1 MREDAVEVV
10 LGASEGTQVARGWR
24 ARLLACL
31 CALSAASCAPEPQ
44 VESEAVCRVWAP
56 AERAEGEL
64 MVGGTG
70 AALGLMEALGEGWA
84 QGVGDGARVRVPASL
99 GSGGGLRALR
109 DGVLDVAVVGRPLS
123 DEEEGWGLESA
134 VIARTPIVF
143 ASRVG
148 VELEISGLEQA
159 YGSRAP
165 TWPDGRPMVT
175 LGREASDTAL
185 GAIEGEYASLGRAL
199 REGAAV
205 VSYTD
210 QQMLDALGQVDGAVD
225 QVDGQR
231 VGGRDKEILA
241 SKRGTDRQIK
251 A

>member
-99 GSGGGLRALR
+99 GRMTMSNAPPMNP
-109 DGVLDVAVVGRPLS
+109 GRSL
-123 DEEEGWGLESA
+123 
-134 VIARTPIVF
+134 
-143 ASRVG
+143 
-148 VELEISGLEQA
+148 
-159 YGSRAP
+159 
-165 TWPDGRPMVT
+165 
-175 LGREASDTAL
+175 LGRSRRT
-185 GAIEGEYASLGRAL
+185 SVL
-199 REGAAV
+199 R
-205 VSYTD
+205 
-210 QQMLDALGQVDGAVD
+210 
-225 QVDGQR
+225 
-231 VGGRDKEILA
+231 
-241 SKRGTDRQIK
+241 
-251 A
+251 